1 MEPNASARPF
11 GPEAL
16 DDEMPKVIADFLALG
31 HVDNIV
37 AMFRQDRRSYQWT
50 GQLLTDSRYSVHL
63 GVSVLFEHLVALCP
77 QDVPLA
83 IPSLAKQ
90 LDHPIDWVRGEAI
103 SVLGLIGTEESLAL
117 VRSHLRDPSPQVVE
131 VARDILGLS
140 SHA

>member
-1 MEPNASARPF
+1 
-11 GPEAL
+11 
-16 DDEMPKVIADFLALG
+16 MPKVIADFLALG

-50 GQLLTDSRYSVHL
+50 GQLLTDKRYSVRL

-103 SVLGLIGTEESLAL
+103 SVLGLIGTEDALAL
-117 VRSHLRDPSPQVVE
+117 VRSHLRDPSPQVV
-131 VARDILGLS
+131 
-140 SHA
+140 